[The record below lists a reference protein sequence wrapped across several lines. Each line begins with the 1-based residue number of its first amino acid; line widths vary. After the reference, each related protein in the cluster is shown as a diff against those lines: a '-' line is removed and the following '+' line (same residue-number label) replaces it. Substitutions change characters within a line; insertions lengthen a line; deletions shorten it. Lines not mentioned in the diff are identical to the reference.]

1 MAKDLFVL
9 LLALEMEDQDLIA
22 ASCLHYLSANHGA
35 LAGPELAFFVGD
47 RQHIVELDGVALVGR
62 LLLDLHYVSGSDSIL
77 LPPGANHRV
86 HNSLRL
92 SLQALGQKG
101 LNKLEHCVSAMGL
114 LEPCATQAGTETTGK
129 PCNFNVIDA
138 KRSTYRPILV
148 RAQFD
153 FTNSILPLSASIV
166 PAILLPL
173 TVTSH
178 LSNATV
184 RPGWGDVLIV
194 RVL

>member
-1 MAKDLFVL
+1 
-9 LLALEMEDQDLIA
+9 
-22 ASCLHYLSANHGA
+22 
-35 LAGPELAFFVGD
+35 
-47 RQHIVELDGVALVGR
+47 
-62 LLLDLHYVSGSDSIL
+62 
-77 LPPGANHRV
+77 
-86 HNSLRL
+86 
-92 SLQALGQKG
+92 
-101 LNKLEHCVSAMGL
+101 

-148 RAQFD
+148 RAQFG
-153 FTNSILPLSASIV
+153 FTNSILPLSVSIV

-184 RPGWGDVLIV
+184 RPGWADVLIV
-194 RVL
+194 RVLPSTTPLIGIGSFSLGPTQPVTLSPDCLNDALPII